1 MKRLLVLFS
10 CASIIP
16 VIAAGCSSSSSNGGD
31 TTDAGS
37 DGATTGDSA
46 TDSSVINDP
55 QNCVAPGTTNN
66 ELGMGGYCSP
76 GGHQCDTAG
85 PSGAARL
92 CSADYGAPA
101 HAWFCTYPCSVVTDC
116 GSGEACIGDAQGT
129 GCVPNACTYLEST
142 VDSGLDGSTDGGSD

>member
-1 MKRLLVLFS
+1 V
-10 CASIIP
+10 II
-16 VIAAGCSSSSSNGGD
+16 
-31 TTDAGS
+31 
-37 DGATTGDSA
+37 
-46 TDSSVINDP
+46 DP
-55 QNCVAPGTTNN
+55 QNCVAPTATNN

-101 HAWFCTYPCSVVTDC
+101 HAWFCTYPCSVVSDC

-129 GCVPNACTYLEST
+129 GCVPNACTYLEDT
-142 VDSGLDGSTDGGSD
+142 VDASNGDGSTDSGSD